1 MDTDD
6 PALFGLDLRGEY
18 GKAREALELS
28 EAEEIRMQTCAL
40 AASFANPEIRTL
52 VGAELGGRQ

>member
-1 MDTDD
+1 M
-6 PALFGLDLRGEY
+6 FGLDLRGEY